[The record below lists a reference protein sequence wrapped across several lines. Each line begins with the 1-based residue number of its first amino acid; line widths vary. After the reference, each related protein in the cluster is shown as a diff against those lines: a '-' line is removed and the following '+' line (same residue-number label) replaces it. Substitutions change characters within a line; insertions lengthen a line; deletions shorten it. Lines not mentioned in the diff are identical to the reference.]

1 LEIIGKNE
9 NLIFRGFLTHCGHTY
24 NKSCTEDRQDILE
37 SARLAMIDLRN
48 RYKKTYPNIYISV
61 GDTPG
66 ISAAKNLEGI
76 DEVRPGNYV
85 FYDVM
90 QARMNNCTA

>member
-1 LEIIGKNE
+1 
-9 NLIFRGFLTHCGHTY
+9 
-24 NKSCTEDRQDILE
+24 
-37 SARLAMIDLRN
+37 MIDLR
-48 RYKKTYPNIYISV
+48 KKYSVKYPDIIISV

-90 QARMNNCTA
+90 QARMGNCKA

>member
-1 LEIIGKNE
+1 
-9 NLIFRGFLTHCGHTY
+9 
-24 NKSCTEDRQDILE
+24 
-37 SARLAMIDLRN
+37 MIDLR
-48 RYKKTYPNIYISV
+48 KKYSVKYPEIIISV

-76 DEVRPGNYV
+76 DEVRPGNYI

-90 QARMNNCTA
+90 QARMNNCTVANIAITVACPIISNYYLRNKLLLLF

>member
-1 LEIIGKNE
+1 MIALRARYITKFPKII
-9 NLIFRGFLTHCGHTY
+9 
-24 NKSCTEDRQDILE
+24 
-37 SARLAMIDLRN
+37 
-48 RYKKTYPNIYISV
+48 ISV

-85 FYDVM
+85 FFDVM
-90 QARMNNCTA
+90 

>member
-1 LEIIGKNE
+1 
-9 NLIFRGFLTHCGHTY
+9 
-24 NKSCTEDRQDILE
+24 
-37 SARLAMIDLRN
+37 MIELRN
-48 RYKKTYPNIYISV
+48 KYKATYPDIIISI

-76 DEVRPGNYV
+76 DEVRPGNYI

-90 QARMNNCTA
+90 QLRMGNCKAENISITVACPIISK